1 MSNNVEQIVI
11 ILVTTAVVLTVVLL
25 VLFFALVHLKIKQNK
40 PKKESNKTENSEQE
54 EQIKKSSDGYNKQSI
69 FDFMEFEKIEDN
81 MIVQKKCRKY
91 LMVIECQG
99 INFDLM
105 SEIEK
110 NSVEMGFWQFLNTLR
125 HPIQIYVQTR
135 TLNLERSI
143 SNYKKRF
150 QEIEDKYKYMEQ
162 QYAFK
167 LANGDKTE
175 NLEQDF
181 YNLTKQRNLYEYGK
195 DIIDNTEKMSQNR
208 NVLSK
213 KYYIIVPY
221 YNDEKDELYEEE
233 IRSLAF
239 SELYSKSISIIRSL
253 APTGVTGKILS
264 SNELVELLYIAY
276 NRDETETFGLSR
288 ALEAK
293 YDELYTTAPDVL
305 DKKINL
311 LYKEVE
317 KQSVQRIN
325 DKLEDINRS
334 KKEREA
340 DELFE
345 NLEQIV
351 RKQILEKLEQN
362 KRVIGEQTAQEAIE
376 EFQKEFAEN
385 DRKKAKKE
393 GGIENNEEEKKTTR
407 GRKKRTV

>member
-1 MSNNVEQIVI
+1 MNNNVEQIVI

-91 LMVIECQG
+91 LMIIECQG

-385 DRKKAKKE
+385 DSKKAKKE
-393 GGIENNEEEKKTTR
+393 GGIENNVEEKKTTR

>member
-1 MSNNVEQIVI
+1 MNNNVEQIVI

-143 SNYKKRF
+143 ANYKKRF

-385 DRKKAKKE
+385 DSKKAKKE
-393 GGIENNEEEKKTTR
+393 GGIENNVEEKKTTR

>member
-393 GGIENNEEEKKTTR
+393 GGIENNEEEKKKTR

>member
-1 MSNNVEQIVI
+1 MNNNVEQIVI

-40 PKKESNKTENSEQE
+40 PKKESDKTENSEQE
-54 EQIKKSSDGYNKQSI
+54 EPIKKSSDGYNKQSI

-91 LMVIECQG
+91 LMIIECQG

-143 SNYKKRF
+143 ANYKKRF

-385 DRKKAKKE
+385 DSKKAKKE
-393 GGIENNEEEKKTTR
+393 GGIENNVEEKKTTR

>member
-1 MSNNVEQIVI
+1 MNNNVEQIVI
-11 ILVTTAVVLTVVLL
+11 ILVITAVVLTVVLL

-40 PKKESNKTENSEQE
+40 PKKESDKTENSEQE
-54 EQIKKSSDGYNKQSI
+54 EPIKKSSDGYNKQSI

-91 LMVIECQG
+91 LMIIECQG

-143 SNYKKRF
+143 ANYKKRF

-362 KRVIGEQTAQEAIE
+362 KRAIGEQTAQEAIE

-385 DRKKAKKE
+385 DSKKAKKE
-393 GGIENNEEEKKTTR
+393 GGIENNVEEKKTTR

>member
-1 MSNNVEQIVI
+1 MNNNVEQVVI
-11 ILVTTAVVLTVVLL
+11 ILVITAVVLTVVLL

-40 PKKESNKTENSEQE
+40 PKKESDKTENSEQE
-54 EQIKKSSDGYNKQSI
+54 EPIKKSSDGYNKQSI

-91 LMVIECQG
+91 LMIIECQG

-143 SNYKKRF
+143 ANYKKRF

-385 DRKKAKKE
+385 DSKKAKKE
-393 GGIENNEEEKKTTR
+393 GGIENNVEEKKTTR

>member
-1 MSNNVEQIVI
+1 MNNNVEQIVI

-91 LMVIECQG
+91 LMIIECQG

-143 SNYKKRF
+143 ANYKKRF

-376 EFQKEFAEN
+376 EFQK
-385 DRKKAKKE
+385 
-393 GGIENNEEEKKTTR
+393 
-407 GRKKRTV
+407 